1 MYVGTKLT
9 QLCVLSARNKS
20 LAWNGNYWVFAPNKD
35 VHQSGEQ
42 FDAPNMLLPSA
53 ACLPAWSPCA
63 VARTG
68 TVRFLLPS
76 HAKQEHSTLFRRDL
90 FSWRLGLGQA
100 VSGGSAAAVFFLYSG
115 QLCRAHTNCWCISA
129 CIPFWTQKF
138 INSYSPLIG
147 AASRRL
153 G

>member
-53 ACLPAWSPCA
+53 A
-63 VARTG
+63 G

-90 FSWRLGLGQA
+90 LATW
-100 VSGGSAAAVFFLYSG
+100 SG
-115 QLCRAHTNCWCISA
+115 
-129 CIPFWTQKF
+129 
-138 INSYSPLIG
+138 
-147 AASRRL
+147 SRRQL
-153 G
+153 GPLLLRSSSVPVSCAEHIPIAGAFQPPSVPSLFGRKNSSTVTVPSSERLAAG

>member
-1 MYVGTKLT
+1 MYVGTNLT
-9 QLCVLSARNKS
+9 QLCVLSERNRS
-20 LAWNGNYWVFAPNKD
+20 LAWNGNYWVLAPNKD

-53 ACLPAWSPCA
+53 A
-63 VARTG
+63 G

-100 VSGGSAAAVFFLYSG
+100 VSGGCCCVLPLFRSVVPSTYQLLVHFSLHPFLDAEIHQQLQSPHRSG
-115 QLCRAHTNCWCISA
+115 
-129 CIPFWTQKF
+129 
-138 INSYSPLIG
+138 
-147 AASRRL
+147 
-153 G
+153 